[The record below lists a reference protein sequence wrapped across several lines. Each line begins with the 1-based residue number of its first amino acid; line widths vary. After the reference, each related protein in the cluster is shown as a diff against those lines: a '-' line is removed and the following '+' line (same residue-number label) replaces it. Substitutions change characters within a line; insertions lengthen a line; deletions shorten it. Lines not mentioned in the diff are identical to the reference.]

1 MYNVHCTAGTFPAD
15 LCMYTWM
22 NHKNQ
27 NVKISNLS
35 VRLWLRGINA
45 VENTKNNL
53 NFVLLVLCSLAFK
66 FFLVYVDFRQFFF
79 FLFKVL
85 ISSFM
90 VQFCCFQ
97 DLNAYKYVTTRQ

>member
-1 MYNVHCTAGTFPAD
+1 MYSCIMYNVHCTAGTFPAD
-15 LCMYTWM
+15 LCMYIWV

-66 FFLVYVDFRQFFF
+66 FFLIYVDFRQFFSPHLMF
-79 FLFKVL
+79 SFPHLWSNFSVFK
-85 ISSFM
+85 
-90 VQFCCFQ
+90 
-97 DLNAYKYVTTRQ
+97 A